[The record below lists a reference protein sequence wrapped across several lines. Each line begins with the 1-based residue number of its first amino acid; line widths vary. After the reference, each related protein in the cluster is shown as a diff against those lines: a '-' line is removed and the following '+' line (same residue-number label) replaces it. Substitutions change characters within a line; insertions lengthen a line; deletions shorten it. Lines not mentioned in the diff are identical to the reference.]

1 MPASA
6 LPHSPSAERVADS
19 PKART
24 SARTAGRRRGFGHLR
39 RLPSRRYQAS
49 YLGPD
54 GDRHVAPTTFQTKGD
69 AEAWLSMQS
78 AAITEGRWRPAPASI
93 APRPRFDDYAR
104 AWLGRREL
112 KPRTR
117 VEYARL
123 IEVLVTTFGQSRLD
137 AITPDDVR
145 SWYAAWGPERPT
157 ARAHTY
163 AVLRTILNTA
173 VEEELLATNPC
184 RIRGGGRPPGRSGMH
199 PATVEEIGQIAASMP
214 ERYRLMVQLAAWCAI
229 RFGEL
234 TELRR
239 KDIDLRH
246 GVIRV
251 RRAVTWPNGQAHVGT
266 PKSEAGIR
274 DVSIPPHLLP
284 DIRNHLD
291 RFARKGSDGL
301 VFPNTDGQH
310 MHHGSLYKVYRP
322 ARVAARRPDLRWH
335 DLRHTG
341 ATLAA
346 HAGATTRELMDRLGH
361 STSTM
366 AMRYQHVAD
375 GRPAEIA
382 RRLSMLADQGTG
394 LTPAGDT
401 DDAHLKVPRPA
412 H

>member
-1 MPASA
+1 MPPSA
-6 LPHSPSAERVADS
+6 LPHSPTGEPVAGAS
-19 PKART
+19 KART

-54 GDRHVAPTTFQTKGD
+54 GDRHIAPTTFQTKGD

-78 AAITEGRWRPAPASI
+78 AAITEGRWRPAPAAI
-93 APRPRFDDYAR
+93 APRPRFDAYAR

-123 IEVLVTTFGQSRLD
+123 IEVLVTTFGPAGSTRSPGRTSVPG
-137 AITPDDVR
+137 TPRGVR
-145 SWYAAWGPERPT
+145 SDRRLEP
-157 ARAHTY
+157 TY
-163 AVLRTILNTA
+163 ALLRTILNTA

-184 RIRGGGRPPGRSGMH
+184 RIRGGGRPTGRSGMR
-199 PATVEEIGQIAASMP
+199 PATVEEIGQIAAGMP
-214 ERYRLMVQLAAWCAI
+214 ERYRLMVHLAAWCAI

-266 PKSEAGIR
+266 PKSDAGIR

-284 DIRNHLD
+284 DIRHHLD
-291 RFARKGSDGL
+291 RFAQKGTDGL
-301 VFPNTDGQH
+301 VFPNTGGQH

-322 ARVAARRPDLRWH
+322 ARAAAGRQDLRWH

-346 HAGATTRELMDRLGH
+346 QAGATTRELMDRLGH
-361 STSTM
+361 STSAM

-375 GRPAEIA
+375 DRPAEIA
-382 RRLSMLADQGTG
+382 RRLSLLAEAA
-394 LTPAGDT
+394 TPPST
-401 DDAHLKVPRPA
+401 
-412 H
+412 

>member
-1 MPASA
+1 MLHERGPNASVCA
-6 LPHSPSAERVADS
+6 PPLPSAERVADS

-145 SWYAAWGPERPT
+145 SWHAAWGPERPT

-184 RIRGGGRPPGRSGMH
+184 RIRPGGRPPGR
-199 PATVEEIGQIAASMP
+199 A
-214 ERYRLMVQLAAWCAI
+214 
-229 RFGEL
+229 
-234 TELRR
+234 
-239 KDIDLRH
+239 
-246 GVIRV
+246 
-251 RRAVTWPNGQAHVGT
+251 
-266 PKSEAGIR
+266 
-274 DVSIPPHLLP
+274 LP
-284 DIRNHLD
+284 
-291 RFARKGSDGL
+291 
-301 VFPNTDGQH
+301 
-310 MHHGSLYKVYRP
+310 
-322 ARVAARRPDLRWH
+322 
-335 DLRHTG
+335 
-341 ATLAA
+341 
-346 HAGATTRELMDRLGH
+346 
-361 STSTM
+361 
-366 AMRYQHVAD
+366 AD
-375 GRPAEIA
+375 G
-382 RRLSMLADQGTG
+382 S
-394 LTPAGDT
+394 AGCLVC
-401 DDAHLKVPRPA
+401 HPVR
-412 H
+412 